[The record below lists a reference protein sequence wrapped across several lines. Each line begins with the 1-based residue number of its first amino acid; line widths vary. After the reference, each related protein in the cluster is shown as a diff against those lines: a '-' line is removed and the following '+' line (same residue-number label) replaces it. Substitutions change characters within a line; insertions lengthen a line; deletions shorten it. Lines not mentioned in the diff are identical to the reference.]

1 MATPADQRL
10 TELLD
15 RWLTSL
21 GLHLK
26 YSSLDDDTYWKIQP
40 WVEHQRPT
48 RWIVDL
54 ARQKTAALKA
64 QVEERVKAG
73 DTRFSDALEQMM
85 FLANL
90 VGLQHI
96 ERFIPVA
103 EPERERGRGEDDA
116 DSTATTS
123 TRDMPGP
130 STSATGTREMPR
142 PSTSATGT
150 REMPRPSTATTGT
163 REMPRPPVRAE
174 KKKAAAKAPA
184 KSRREPAA
192 PAPVRT
198 APARAAPARAAPAR
212 TASVP
217 TLPVP
222 PPPGA
227 EATRKQVIDDAV
239 RLLQWGRRWF
249 ELAELIARMA
259 DRPPVRVVSKLLN
272 ENRTSIEKAMTE
284 SKSGK

>member
-21 GLHLK
+21 ELHLK
-26 YSSLDDDTYWKIQP
+26 YSSLDDDTYWQVQP
-40 WVEHQRPT
+40 WVEHQRPA

-54 ARQKTAALKA
+54 AKQKTAALKA

-73 DTRFSDALEQMM
+73 DARFSDALEEMM

-103 EPERERGRGEDDA
+103 EPEREQTRGDA
-116 DSTATTS
+116 AA
-123 TRDMPGP
+123 
-130 STSATGTREMPR
+130 ATGTREMPR
-142 PSTSATGT
+142 PSTAATGT
-150 REMPRPSTATTGT
+150 REMPRSSTATTGT
-163 REMPRPPVRAE
+163 REMPRPPVKPER
-174 KKKAAAKAPA
+174 KKAAAKAPA
-184 KSRREPAA
+184 KARREPART
-192 PAPVRT
+192 PA
-198 APARAAPARAAPAR
+198 
-212 TASVP
+212 VP
-217 TLPVP
+217 TLPEP
-222 PPPGA
+222 PLPAG
-227 EATRKQVIDDAV
+227 EAARKQVIADAV

-259 DRPPVRVVSKLLN
+259 ERPPVRIVNRLLN
-272 ENRTSIEKAMTE
+272 ENRAQIEKAATE
-284 SKSGK
+284 PKSGK